1 MGECQGVLVSELREG
16 DVFGWRGAQLTVVRI
31 HGWSG
36 KRTIHLE
43 AWRQGEGVEMAA
55 PEGLV
60 VALVARLD
68 DAELARRKAARAA
81 EAVAA
86 LREFRRSV
94 EAGEWGDEPEWTD
107 EDLEINTA
115 TNAAAR
121 ADELEDAR
129 AEVAALTYLLEGV
142 RKELDDARTGRDI
155 AAVYDEMERM
165 RVALERERD
174 NAREAANIRMAE
186 LGEEIDQLKE
196 EADRRE
202 AVIVKMREALSV
214 AGVCDL
220 CGEEVERLAGL
231 EGGEG

>member
-1 MGECQGVLVSELREG
+1 MSIAAYFGECVDCGVMTSLWHSG
-16 DVFGWRGAQLTVVRI
+16 RGLICGPCAIGHMDR
-31 HGWSG
+31 
-36 KRTIHLE
+36 
-43 AWRQGEGVEMAA
+43 
-55 PEGLV
+55 
-60 VALVARLD
+60 
-68 DAELARRKAARAA
+68 
-81 EAVAA
+81 
-86 LREFRRSV
+86 
-94 EAGEWGDEPEWTD
+94 AGEQADEQAGATQPPDRPFFELLGSCADPDEPEWTD

-129 AEVAALTYLLEGV
+129 AEVAALTCLLEEA
-142 RKELDDARTGRDI
+142 RRELDDARTGRDI